1 MFSTA
6 PGTTCAVIERVFLRF
21 TGDLGNFLRSYPQL
35 SRSLADA
42 AHGFDGVDQQ
52 IENHLFQLDPA
63 PCLVRRA
70 YTGIPVYSANSRA
83 LCRRALDMPGDALA
97 GLLDVV
103 EVAGRGIARVGRL
116 RNGRADVAPV
126 GDLVAPAP

>member
-83 LCRRALDMPGDALA
+83 LCRRARPEDSVALIRDWRICSA
-97 GLLDVV
+97 R
-103 EVAGRGIARVGRL
+103 EGRQL
-116 RNGRADVAPV
+116 
-126 GDLVAPAP
+126 